1 VKLVAIHQPN
11 FFPWLGYF
19 DKIVRSDV
27 FVFLDHVQLPKT
39 GGSWTN
45 RVKLRLAGE
54 PRWVTAPIRR
64 AFHGVAAIRDI
75 ELADEKPWREKL
87 LKTLQTSYGRAPHF
101 AETMEFLTPL
111 IQASE
116 TRLGAFNMHA
126 VRRLAAHLGIRD
138 DHFVVS
144 SELKVEGEGT
154 DMLINLARATECS
167 AYLCGGGAS
176 GYQEDRAFE
185 KAGIK
190 LIYQN
195 FAHPS
200 YPQVGSRDFV
210 AGLSAVDALMNI
222 GRGGVRKLLL
232 AGHGNANSN

>member
-1 VKLVAIHQPN
+1 MRLVAIHQPN

-64 AFHGVAAIRDI
+64 AYHGVATIRDI

-87 LKTLQTSYGRAPHF
+87 LKTLQSSYGRAPFF

-111 IQASE
+111 IQTSE
-116 TRLGAFNMHA
+116 TRLAAFNMHV
-126 VRRLAAHLGIRD
+126 VRRLASYLAIRD

-144 SELKVEGEGT
+144 SELGVEGEGT
-154 DMLINLARATECS
+154 DTLINLARATACS
-167 AYLCGGGAS
+167 TYLCGGGAG
-176 GYQEDRAFE
+176 GYQEDERFAE
-185 KAGIK
+185 AGIE
-190 LIYQN
+190 LVYQH
-195 FAHPS
+195 FTHPV
-200 YPQVGSRDFV
+200 YPQVGNGDFV
-210 AGLSAVDALMNI
+210 PGLSIVDALMNC
-222 GRGGVRKLLL
+222 GRTVTRRMLGG
-232 AGHGNANSN
+232 ANVV